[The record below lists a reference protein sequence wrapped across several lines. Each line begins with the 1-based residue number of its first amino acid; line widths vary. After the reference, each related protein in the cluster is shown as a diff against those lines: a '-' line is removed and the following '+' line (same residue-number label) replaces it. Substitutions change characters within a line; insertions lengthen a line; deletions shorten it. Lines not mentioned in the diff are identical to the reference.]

1 MDKLKNSIKEH
12 AFNETEMFDQIRLQN
27 TRKERIHMFMNK
39 KVWISIGVAA
49 AMLLAIATS
58 AALLIPS
65 RQKAQTEAE
74 AIKYAQVKYSEH
86 PLAAAMISV
95 DINPSFEIYA
105 DADGKV
111 VEIKPVNDDA
121 KTLDVSA
128 LIGLPVDDA
137 VSGIIALA
145 TEAGFIDS
153 SDNIE
158 DYVIVSTVLLDEESA
173 DAEDK
178 QDELDDMITEGLA
191 EDETLPDTTKVAVIK
206 ATQVEMFLAKGKDV
220 PMGLYVINGMISKD
234 GVMIPVSEFVSN
246 SDNLNKL
253 KNRAEIVGKG
263 NKNTADE
270 TTDQTAV
277 TDETAAALEEHGNSG
292 NNANSSAGSKAS
304 DNASAN
310 AALKRANNGKQTGT
324 AETASPAASETTA
337 AAN

>member
-1 MDKLKNSIKEH
+1 M
-12 AFNETEMFDQIRLQN
+12 
-27 TRKERIHMFMNK
+27 
-39 KVWISIGVAA
+39 G
-49 AMLLAIATS
+49 LLDI
-58 AALLIPS
+58 
-65 RQKAQTEAE
+65 
-74 AIKYAQVKYSEH
+74 
-86 PLAAAMISV
+86 MISV

-234 GVMIPVSEFVSN
+234 GVMTSYGM
-246 SDNLNKL
+246 L
-253 KNRAEIVGKG
+253 
-263 NKNTADE
+263 
-270 TTDQTAV
+270 
-277 TDETAAALEEHGNSG
+277 
-292 NNANSSAGSKAS
+292 
-304 DNASAN
+304 
-310 AALKRANNGKQTGT
+310 
-324 AETASPAASETTA
+324 
-337 AAN
+337 